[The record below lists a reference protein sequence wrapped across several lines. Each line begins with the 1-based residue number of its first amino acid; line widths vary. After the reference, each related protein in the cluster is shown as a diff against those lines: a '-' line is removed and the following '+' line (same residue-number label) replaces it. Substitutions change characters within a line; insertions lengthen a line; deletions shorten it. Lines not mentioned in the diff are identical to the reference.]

1 MLTIIIPY
9 YKITFLKETLSS
21 LERQTCKNFNLFIGN
36 DASPDDPEH
45 LIRKVLKTTPFIYKK
60 YNENL
65 GAKNLVKHWQRC
77 IEDSNI
83 KEWFMILGDDDVI
96 SGNFVKAFYSNL
108 NEINKYHCNV
118 IKFSQGWIDEK
129 GTQIREFTNY
139 PKLMK
144 PFENWEK
151 KFINGDQSSLSEHI
165 FRTSSYL
172 KHGFRHFPLAWSS
185 DDFAVLEISDGKD
198 IYFIKNAEVKVRIS
212 KENISGKTDNEEE
225 KKKALHLANEY
236 LINKYYREIPKD
248 YLSSKIQEQIKYA
261 FQHQSSDLKI
271 NLIKLYWY
279 LKDYK
284 KLLNLP
290 KTYFYLYTK

>member
-1 MLTIIIPY
+1 M
-9 YKITFLKETLSS
+9 
-21 LERQTCKNFNLFIGN
+21 
-36 DASPDDPEH
+36 
-45 LIRKVLKTTPFIYKK
+45 
-60 YNENL
+60 
-65 GAKNLVKHWQRC
+65 
-77 IEDSNI
+77 
-83 KEWFMILGDDDVI
+83 
-96 SGNFVKAFYSNL
+96 
-108 NEINKYHCNV
+108 
-118 IKFSQGWIDEK
+118 
-129 GTQIREFTNY
+129 
-139 PKLMK
+139 
-144 PFENWEK
+144 
-151 KFINGDQSSLSEHI
+151 
-165 FRTSSYL
+165 
-172 KHGFRHFPLAWSS
+172 
-185 DDFAVLEISDGKD
+185 
-198 IYFIKNAEVKVRIS
+198 KVRIS